1 MNIIYG
7 DFVKIDKECGQT
19 SVNVERYIIFASWQ
33 INKTMI
39 KRLMLKFLR
48 GVLC

>member
-7 DFVKIDKECGQT
+7 DFVKIDKERGQT
-19 SVNVERYIIFASWQ
+19 SVNVERYIIFARWQ

-48 GVLC
+48 KVLC

>member
-7 DFVKIDKECGQT
+7 DFVKIDKERGQP
-19 SVNVERYIIFASWQ
+19 SVNVKQYIIFACWQ
-33 INKTMI
+33 IKKTMI